1 MSDTRGVD
9 DGLERRWDRVWFGL
23 LLVALAGPSVALLL
37 DGGQPLGDR
46 LITIALALAV
56 GSWHVLLMLRHPV
69 DVPRSG
75 AVAGWWVITVTL
87 VAALIAREDTYAI
100 VVYALYPLAFLT
112 LGWWA
117 APVVAAVTAIALFVL
132 DDPDG
137 GNVAY
142 SVGIS
147 TALAVAIGLCVTAFA
162 RQRAELAEALEDNRQ
177 LQGRLVEQ
185 ARSAGVLE
193 ERARLAREIHDTV
206 AQGLTSIVTQL
217 EAADQA
223 IGREDRAAAA
233 RRVGLARGI
242 ARESLRDAR
251 RAVADL
257 RPELLDRGSLV
268 EAVRQL
274 VARTGEETGLEVHLD
289 VGGRFCEL
297 SPTTEITLLR
307 CAQEALANA
316 RRHSGA
322 ERVRVALRCDAGTA
336 TLTVDDDGR
345 GFDAANRNDGA
356 GLIGMRER
364 LAAADGEL
372 DVRNSPRGG
381 TIVSVRVPA

>member
-9 DGLERRWDRVWFGL
+9 DGLERRWDRVWFAL
-23 LLVALAGPSVALLL
+23 LLVALAGPTGALLL
-37 DGGQPLGDR
+37 DGGQPVGER
-46 LITIALALAV
+46 LITLALALAV
-56 GSWHVLLMLRHPV
+56 GAWHVLLVLRLDADVQRPV
-69 DVPRSG
+69 V
-75 AVAGWWVITVTL
+75 VMGWWVVTVTL
-87 VAALIAREDTYAI
+87 VAALIARDETYVI
-100 VVYALYPLAFLT
+100 VVYALYPLAFVT

-117 APVVAAVTAIALFVL
+117 VPVVAAVTAAACFVL
-132 DDPDG
+132 DDRDG
-137 GNVAY
+137 ADVAY
-142 SVGIS
+142 VGIS

-162 RQRAELAEALEDNRQ
+162 RQRAELAGTLEDNRR

-223 IGREDRAAAA
+223 LEREDGAAAA
-233 RRVGLARGI
+233 RRVELARGI
-242 ARESLRDAR
+242 ARESLGDAR

-257 RPELLDRGSLV
+257 RPELLDSGSLV

-274 VARTGEETGLEVHLD
+274 VARTGEETGLDVWLEVD
-289 VGGRFCEL
+289 GRCTDL
-297 SPTTEITLLR
+297 TAAIEITLLR

-322 ERVRVALRCDAGTA
+322 QSVRVALRCDAGSA
-336 TLTVDDDGR
+336 TLTVEDDGR
-345 GFDAANRNDGA
+345 GFDTARRSDGN

-372 DVRNSPRGG
+372 DVRSSPRGG
-381 TIVSVRVPA
+381 TTVSVRVPA